1 MPLHKQ
7 LKTTFPSTTIPNTY
21 YKLLFAVSKR
31 DTRISKRREKQKQN
45 KNVLLLF

>member
-7 LKTTFPSTTIPNTY
+7 LKITFPFTY

-31 DTRISKRREKQKQN
+31 DTKISKRREKQKQN